1 MTETSSLASAL
12 HALAELAEAAGVDK
26 ERALS
31 EAKQLAAAVAESAT
45 GAYLDWAE
53 QVGQAPDAQGFFEAA
68 AKGRRWRVGPTD
80 LLTELRGAHSSF
92 APIYADALAEVAMQ
106 AGGLGEANQQVLQ
119 AAASAAQ
126 AQKSGA
132 NVGLDLTPGMLENH
146 TNTQADR
153 IAAMGRF
160 ESQANQMLSN
170 VLGQLAENQRRIA
183 DLRDGSSELPQI
195 DSLDQP
201 PASQQ
206 EGRPRQREGAG
217 SQQEMAAETETQ
229 AETQAEEEPERSVEE
244 LLAELDGLVGL
255 ESVKG
260 EIHRQAAVLRVQAL
274 REKAGLK
281 VPTITRH
288 LVFVGN
294 PGTGKTTVAR
304 LVGGIYKALGL
315 LSKGQLIEVDRSEL
329 VAGYLGQTALKTAE
343 VCASAIGGVL
353 FIDEAYS
360 LSGDQ
365 YGEEA
370 INTLVK
376 EMEDNRNDLV
386 VIVAGYPE
394 PMAEFIAENPGLTSR
409 FRTTIFFDDYSDEE
423 LFAIFER
430 QVASGD
436 YDLADGGKDAF
447 YGLVS
452 QQIRDESF
460 GNGRFSRNVFEAAV
474 SHQAWRLRDAENPSL
489 EQLRELT
496 PEDIYGAE
504 LPVSPGD
511 ELVEAAKLSKS
522 EVCDDVE

>member
-1 MTETSSLASAL
+1 MTKPSSLAEAL
-12 HALAELAEAAGVDK
+12 NRLTELVEAAGVDK
-26 ERALS
+26 EKALS

-45 GAYLDWAE
+45 GAYKEWAR
-53 QVGQAPDAQGFFEAA
+53 QVGQDPNAQEFFQSAT
-68 AKGRRWRVGPTD
+68 KGRRWRVGPSD
-80 LLTELRGAHSSF
+80 LLTELRAANSSF
-92 APIYADALAEVAMQ
+92 APIYADALAEVALQ
-106 AGGLGEANQQVLQ
+106 AGGLGEPNPQVLA

-126 AQKSGA
+126 AQRLGSENGLTLLPGTLETNAGA
-132 NVGLDLTPGMLENH
+132 
-146 TNTQADR
+146 QADR

-160 ESQANQMLSN
+160 ESQADQVFSD

-183 DLRDGSSELPQI
+183 ELRDNSLPVSGAEVPDANQAART
-195 DSLDQP
+195 P
-201 PASQQ
+201 ETPATQQ
-206 EGRPRQREGAG
+206 EGATEIQPQ
-217 SQQEMAAETETQ
+217 AAV
-229 AETQAEEEPERSVEE
+229 QAEEEPDRSVEE

-255 ESVKG
+255 DSVKS

-274 REKAGLK
+274 REEAGLK

-304 LVGGIYKALGL
+304 LVAGIYKALGL
-315 LSKGQLIEVDRSEL
+315 LSKGQLVEVDRSEL

-353 FIDEAYS
+353 FIDEAYG

-386 VIVAGYPE
+386 VIVAGYPV
-394 PMAEFIAENPGLTSR
+394 PMAKFIAENPGLTSR
-409 FRTTIFFDDYSDEE
+409 FRTTIYFDDYSDEE

-430 QVASGD
+430 QVSSGD
-436 YDLADGGKDAF
+436 YDLAEGSQQAF
-447 YGLVS
+447 FELVS

-460 GNGRFSRNVFEAAV
+460 GNGRFARNVFEAAV
-474 SHQAWRLRDAENPSL
+474 SHQAWRLRDIENPGV
-489 EQLRELT
+489 EALRELT
-496 PEDIYGAE
+496 PEDIYGAKVPE
-504 LPVSPGD
+504 AAPGD
-511 ELVEAAKLSKS
+511 ELVAAAKQSNPEGS
-522 EVCDDVE
+522 EDDND